1 MLSIVTGNREQ
12 PVTNTPLEYQSL
24 YIKCWD
30 DDPEKRPSMKDVSE
44 KLKKM
49 NLNHKSQLQL
59 PSQSL
64 CLTLSTSSD
73 KITSSSSSYT
83 NDFSVSISDE
93 LLYKKLKNGGR

>member
-1 MLSIVTGNREQ
+1 
-12 PVTNTPLEYQSL
+12 
-24 YIKCWD
+24 
-30 DDPEKRPSMKDVSE
+30 
-44 KLKKM
+44 M

-93 LLYKKLKNGGR
+93 LLINNGDEYYQTAISLFCFIEENNKDPTDI